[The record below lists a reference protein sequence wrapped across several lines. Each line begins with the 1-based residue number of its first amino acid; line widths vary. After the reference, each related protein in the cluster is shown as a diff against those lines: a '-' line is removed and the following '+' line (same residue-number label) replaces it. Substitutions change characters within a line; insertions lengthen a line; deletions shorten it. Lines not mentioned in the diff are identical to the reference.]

1 MFPNEILQQVSE
13 NQINKLF
20 CYLMLRI
27 LYYILAKNIDHGL
40 LIAITIINIFNYS
53 LKYNFF

>member
-1 MFPNEILQQVSE
+1 
-13 NQINKLF
+13 
-20 CYLMLRI
+20 MLRI

-40 LIAITIINIFNYS
+40 LTAIAIINIFNYS